1 MRSRRPAV
9 NKKALISA
17 LDGTTLRR
25 VTQSLGIDVPIPG
38 AILSM
43 RAALAANPQA
53 TARRI
58 LSVLDADSLGNIME
72 RVGFERSS
80 IPSRPVRPVRP
91 VPGQSRFVAIDFE
104 TADPKPDSACAVA
117 LVRVHGDKIVDRAY
131 RLIRPPRRNM
141 VFTWVHGL
149 TWNDVAK
156 SPPFERVWPE
166 LTPMLE
172 GVDFLVAHNAAFDR
186 AVLRACCRKAG
197 LDMPALRFKCTVK
210 WSRRTF
216 DLPRANLPT
225 VCAHLGIALDH
236 HQALSDAE
244 ACARI
249 MIEVQRIWRQR
260 AAQQTPP

>member
-9 NKKALISA
+9 NKKALLTA
-17 LDGTTLRR
+17 LDGTTLRH
-25 VTQSLGIDVPIPG
+25 VTQSLGIEVAIPG

-58 LSVLDADSLGNIME
+58 LALLDADTLGNVMD
-72 RVGFERSS
+72 RVGFEGSAVPREPRG
-80 IPSRPVRPVRP
+80 IP
-91 VPGQSRFVAIDFE
+91 GESRFVAIDFE

-117 LVRVHGDKIVDRAY
+117 LVRVHGEKIVERAY

-149 TWNDVAK
+149 TWNDVAA
-156 SPPFERVWPE
+156 SPTFDRVWPE

-172 GVDFLVAHNAAFDR
+172 GVDFLVAHNASFDR

-197 LDMPALRFKCTVK
+197 LKMPPLRFKCTVK

-225 VCAHLGIALDH
+225 VCAHLGIELDH

-249 MIEVQRIWRQR
+249 MMEVQRIWRQR
-260 AAQQTPP
+260 AVQIHDR